1 MGAIANIMSVI
12 ATHQLTKIYPGGTKA
27 VDGIDFEVN
36 AGEIFGFLGP
46 NGAGKTTTIKML
58 NTLIQPTSG
67 TAAVAGFDILK
78 NPDEVRRHIGY
89 VAQDVGVDEYGTG
102 RENLELY
109 GHFYRLDGKTIKK
122 RVEELFKLVDLSG
135 YEDKIVSTYS
145 GGMRKR
151 LDIAMGLIHKPDVI
165 FLDEPTV
172 GLDPQ
177 TRVHIWE
184 YIHNLAK
191 AMGTTIFLTTH
202 YMEEADH
209 LADRIAII
217 DLGKIIALG
226 TPNELKQ
233 SISGDVVTLSP
244 CAVKD
249 DECKRIISRAQSAL
263 SGEHFVIGTQATDG
277 ELAVYVDKGESAVPS
292 IMRILA
298 GQGIEVKTISLARPS
313 LEDVFLKYT
322 GRTIRPQEGAHTTY
336 AEMQRKRMRRQ
347 R

>member
-1 MGAIANIMSVI
+1 MGIIA
-12 ATHQLTKIYPGGTKA
+12 ADKLTKIYPGGTKA
-27 VDGIDFEVN
+27 VDSIDFGVS

-67 TAAVAGFDILK
+67 TAQVAGFDIIK
-78 NPDEVRRHIGY
+78 NPNEVRRHIGY

-109 GHFYRLDGKTIKK
+109 GHFYRLDRKTIRK
-122 RVEELFKLVDLSG
+122 RVDELFKLVDLSG

-151 LDIAMGLIHKPDVI
+151 LDIAMGLIHQPDVI

-177 TRVHIWE
+177 TRTHIWD
-184 YIHNLAK
+184 YIRNLAK
-191 AMGTTIFLTTH
+191 AIGVTVFLTTH

-217 DLGKIIALG
+217 DRGKIIAMG
-226 TPNELKQ
+226 TPTELKQ
-233 SISGDVVTLSP
+233 SISGDVITIST

-249 DECKRIISRAQSAL
+249 DECKDIIRRAQSAL
-263 SGEHFVIGTQATDG
+263 SGESFVIGTQSTDS
-277 ELAVYVDKGESAVPS
+277 ELAIYVDKGESAIPG

-298 GQGIEVKTISLARPS
+298 SQGIEVKTISLARPT

-322 GRTIRPQEGAHTTY
+322 GRTIRPQEGAPTTY
-336 AEMQRKRMRRQ
+336 AEIQRKRMRRQ